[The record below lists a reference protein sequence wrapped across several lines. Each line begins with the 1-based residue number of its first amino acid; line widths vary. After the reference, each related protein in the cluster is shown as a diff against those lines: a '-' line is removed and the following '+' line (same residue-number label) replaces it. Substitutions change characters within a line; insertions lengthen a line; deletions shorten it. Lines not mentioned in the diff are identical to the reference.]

1 MTSRRY
7 SRWDGSQNPFGPDVP
22 IDDLVAQ
29 FSDDLLQGVGAESAL
44 RRLLERG
51 LPGEFGGLRDL
62 RQRLQEL
69 REAQERR
76 GSLDDVFGD
85 IREQLGRIT
94 DIERTELAMDDS
106 DDARFK
112 EMSLDAM
119 PDSPARQIQELQQY
133 DFASEG
139 AEQAFE
145 QLLDDLR
152 AQMMEQQFRS
162 ISETMGSLTE
172 QDMARVADML
182 ADLNAMLDQHQA
194 GTGPDQA
201 TFDEF
206 MAKHGEFFPENPSNI
221 EELLEALARRAAA
234 FSRFMASLSPDQQR
248 ELMELS
254 NALMDD
260 LDLQFEMDRL
270 GRTLRALAPDMA
282 WDQPGD
288 LDGPPMGLAEGLAAM
303 EDLSQLEQLER
314 MLSQNYAGATLDDV
328 DREMLAQRLG
338 EDAVRDLDRLRQIE
352 RALQEAGVVTRSGGQ
367 LELTPRGVRKL
378 GERALARV
386 FEEIVDDQP
395 GSHEVSAAGGDGDLI
410 GSTRPWQFGDP
421 FRLDLRKTVHNAV
434 LRQGPSRG
442 AAVQLSPED
451 FEIAEA
457 ERRTAVAT
465 VLLLDMSRS
474 MPLRGH
480 WVHAKRMALALQSLI
495 SMQYPEDRLS
505 IVGFSAYAR
514 ELNPTDLATMDWDP
528 SDYGTNMEHAFN
540 LAGRILA
547 KQRGASKQV
556 LLVTD
561 GEPTAHLVGGEVFF
575 NWPPVWETLDK
586 TYREAM
592 RLARS
597 GVTMNIFMLE
607 QEPGLA
613 RFVDELAQLVNG
625 RVFNLASDAQLGE
638 MAVRDYMKRR

>member
-7 SRWDGSQNPFGPDVP
+7 SRWDGSQNPFGADLP
-22 IDDLVAQ
+22 IDDIVAE
-29 FSDDLLQGVGAESAL
+29 FSDDLLQGLGADNAL
-44 RRLLERG
+44 RRMLERG
-51 LPGEFGGLRDL
+51 MPGEFGGLRDL
-62 RQRLQEL
+62 RQRLREL

-85 IREQLGRIT
+85 IREQLERVL

-106 DDARFK
+106 DTARFK
-112 EMSLDAM
+112 ELTLDAM
-119 PDSPARQIQELQQY
+119 PDSPARQIQELQNY
-133 DFASEG
+133 EFASEG
-139 AEQAFE
+139 ARTAFE
-145 QLLDDLR
+145 ELVDELR
-152 AQMMEQQFRS
+152 AQMLEQQFRS
-162 ISETMGSLTE
+162 ISDAMGSVTE
-172 QDMARVADML
+172 EDMARVKDMM
-182 ADLNAMLDQHQA
+182 ADLNAMLDEHRA
-194 GTGPDQA
+194 GTGPSEE
-201 TFDEF
+201 TFDQF
-206 MAKHGEFFPENPSNI
+206 MDKHGEFFPENPRNI

-234 FSRFMASLSPDQQR
+234 FSRFMASLSPEQQR

-270 GRTLRALAPDMA
+270 GQSLRELAPGLA

-303 EDLSQLEQLER
+303 DELSQLEQLER
-314 MLSQNYAGATLDDV
+314 MLDQNYPGATLDDI
-328 DREMLAQRLG
+328 DREMLASRLG
-338 EDAVRDLDRLRQIE
+338 EDAVRDLDKLRQIE
-352 RALQEAGVVTRSGGQ
+352 RALQEAGVVSRSDGR

-378 GERALARV
+378 GQRALARV

-395 GSHEVSAAGGDGDLI
+395 GSHEVAAAGGDGDLI

-434 LRQGPSRG
+434 LRQGPTSG
-442 AAVQLSPED
+442 AVQLSPED

-480 WVHAKRMALALQSLI
+480 WVHAKRMALALHSLI
-495 SMQYPEDRLS
+495 TMQYPEDRLS

-514 ELNPTDLATMDWDP
+514 EMDPTDLATVDWDP

-561 GEPTAHLVGGEVFF
+561 GEPTAHLVGDQVFF

-607 QEPGLA
+607 QEPGLT

-625 RVFNLASDAQLGE
+625 RVFNLTSDAQLGE